1 MNNLDPPA
9 PSEDPAPR
17 PLRTRDGGDSSW
29 RRRLGPRRE
38 ALRTPL
44 PAVLPT
50 MVPSGGEIAY
60 RADWSQIRY
69 GQSWLDADVLVQGLG
84 VQPGETCVSVGA
96 TGDDVLALLAR
107 HPARVIAID
116 PNPAQIACLELRIAA
131 YRLLPYDDLL
141 VFLGSR
147 RGTHRRELYA
157 ICRTLLSRSARSFWD
172 ERSEALALGLAAVGT
187 FEQLLRGWRTRVLPL
202 MHERVAIARLL
213 AGGARPQRFAYFE
226 RTWDDWRWRLLGGSF
241 LARIAQARAGREA
254 PLLPCFDR
262 ALTTQV
268 LARFRATCTDYNPAE
283 NPYLRWLLTGRH
295 GEALPLALRPEQV
308 LAIRANLDRLEW
320 RLGTLEDLLGEVG
333 DRSLDRINLADTGE
347 YLAESAFHTLLYR
360 LARATRRG
368 GRLAYWNILHLR
380 SRPPAMADMLLPL
393 TDLADNL
400 RRADRVPF
408 YRNFVVEEVI

>member
-1 MNNLDPPA
+1 MNNQVPPA
-9 PSEDPAPR
+9 SPDDPAPC
-17 PLRTRDGGDSSW
+17 PPRTRDGGDSTW
-29 RRRLGPRRE
+29 RKRLGPRRE

-50 MVPSGGEIAY
+50 LVPSGGEVAY
-60 RADWSQIRY
+60 RADWAQIRY

-84 VQPGETCVSVGA
+84 IQPGETCVSVGA

-107 HPARVIAID
+107 HPARVIAVD

-131 YRLLPYDDLL
+131 YRLLPYEDLL

-157 ICRTLLSRSARSFWD
+157 ACRTLLSRSARVFWD
-172 ERSEALALGLAAVGT
+172 ERGEALALGLSAVGK

-202 MHERVAIARLL
+202 MHDRKEVARLL
-213 AGGARPQRFAYFE
+213 AGGARPQRFDFYE
-226 RTWDDWRWRLLGGSF
+226 RVWDGWRWRLLGGSF
-241 LARIAQARAGREA
+241 LARIARARAGREA
-254 PLLPCFDR
+254 PLLPSFDR
-262 ALTTQV
+262 HLADHLLT
-268 LARFRATCTDYNPAE
+268 RFRVACTDYNPAE

-295 GEALPLALRPEQV
+295 GEALPLALRPDQV

-320 RLGTLEDLLGEVG
+320 RLGTLEDLLGESG
-333 DRSLDRINLADTGE
+333 DRSIDRINLADTGE
-347 YLAESAFHTLLYR
+347 YLAEPAFHTLLYR

-368 GRLAYWNILHLR
+368 GRLAYWNTLNHR

-393 TDLADNL
+393 TDLADSL
-400 RRADRVPF
+400 RRADRVPL
-408 YRNFVVEEVI
+408 YRDYVVEEVI